1 MERLD
6 FLFSHSPNAFI
17 FQNEANKTKFGGFL
31 FLIYIIISL
40 LIFIFYLYNYITNNK
55 YSVDYSLSFR
65 TLNDI
70 NDTINDTELN
80 PILNVAFELMDSN
93 MTFLNSK
100 FKLFDGNELLER
112 DNLKFIKTDSF
123 IKGRVSDMIIGIAY
137 ECNNSSC
144 IIEDYNQN
152 IPLYHNMVIMLYK
165 GFRLDHEDSNNPLK
179 SNINMVTFPFYN
191 NKFTFTLLDW
201 ENVIYNHN
209 KNGIDL
215 IRSLKEKHIS
225 GFVDS
230 FYTLEP
236 ELIKN
241 IYEDNDGKNYKILSA
256 FKFRL
261 KYEQYIEYTRTRNN
275 EIDLIGLVFSL
286 SSSILAGLQFIFNFY
301 SKNFDHYKIIEK
313 ILSLNNINLRNKTG
327 GNKKGLNESPFTSK
341 NKTNNDNNLELTQL
355 DKSPLVDDSNEE
367 KNLSINDDDDSN
379 NVGIDTDKNK
389 TQVEIPK
396 LGFLDYYINNIYCCY
411 KSHNN
416 NQEIINICNEIISKY
431 YSIDYIIYNI
441 LKLENLFK
449 DYKWNNPSLT
459 NIENN
464 EIFMKLKSEL

>member
-1 MERLD
+1 LD
-6 FLFSHSPNAFI
+6 
-17 FQNEANKTKFGGFL
+17 EEG
-31 FLIYIIISL
+31 
-40 LIFIFYLYNYITNNK
+40 
-55 YSVDYSLSFR
+55 
-65 TLNDI
+65 
-70 NDTINDTELN
+70 
-80 PILNVAFELMDSN
+80 
-93 MTFLNSK
+93 
-100 FKLFDGNELLER
+100 
-112 DNLKFIKTDSF
+112 NLKFIERNS
-123 IKGRVSDMIIGIAY
+123 IINRRVSEMIIGIAY

-152 IPLYHNMVIMLYK
+152 IPIYHNMVYMRYS
-165 GFRLDHEDSNNPLK
+165 GFKLDHEDSNNPFK
-179 SNINMVTFPFYN
+179 DNINVVTFPFYN
-191 NKFTFTLLDW
+191 NKFTVTLLEW

-215 IRSLKEKHIS
+215 IRCLKEKHIN

-230 FYTLEP
+230 FYILEP
-236 ELIKN
+236 ELKKN

-256 FKFRL
+256 IKLRP

-286 SSSILAGLQFIFNFY
+286 SSTLLAGLQFIFNFY
-301 SKNFDHYKIIEK
+301 SKNFDNYKIIEK

-341 NKTNNDNNLELTQL
+341 NKTNNDKNLELTQV

-379 NVGIDTDKNK
+379 NVGVDTDKNK
-389 TQVEIPK
+389 TQVELPK
-396 LGFLDYYINNIYCCY
+396 LGFLAYYINNISCCY

-449 DYKWNNPSLT
+449 DYKWNNPSLN

-464 EIFMKLKSEL
+464 EMFMKLKSEL

>member
-6 FLFSHSPNAFI
+6 FLFSQSPNAFI

-31 FLIYIIISL
+31 FVIYIIISL
-40 LIFIFYLYNYITNNK
+40 LIFSFYLYNYITNNK

-65 TLNDI
+65 TDEEGKFMIGDI
-70 NDTINDTELN
+70 YLN
-80 PILNVAFELMDSN
+80 PVINISFQLFDNNL
-93 MTFLNSK
+93 TTLNSK
-100 FKLFDGNELLER
+100 FILFNGNEFFGR
-112 DNLKFIKTDSF
+112 NNLKIIKRDSN
-123 IKGRVSDMIIGIAY
+123 IKGRVSDIIIGIAY

-144 IIEDYNQN
+144 IIEDNNQN
-152 IPLYHNMVIMLYK
+152 LPLYHNMALMSYK
-165 GFRLDHEDSNNPLK
+165 GFKLDHEDSNNPLK
-179 SNINMVTFPFYN
+179 DNDNIVTFPFYN

-215 IRSLKEKHIS
+215 IRCLTKKHIG
-225 GFVDS
+225 GFVDT

-236 ELIKN
+236 ELKNN
-241 IYEDNDGKNYKILSA
+241 IYENNDGKNYKILSA
-256 FKFRL
+256 IKFRL

-301 SKNFDHYKIIEK
+301 SKNFDNYKIIEK
-313 ILSLNNINLRNKTG
+313 ILSLNNIKLRNKIG

-341 NKTNNDNNLELTQL
+341 NKTSNDKNLELTQV

-379 NVGIDTDKNK
+379 NVGVDTDKNK
-389 TQVEIPK
+389 TQVELPK
-396 LGFLDYYINNIYCCY
+396 LGFLAYYINNISCCY

-464 EIFMKLKSEL
+464 EMFIKLKSEL